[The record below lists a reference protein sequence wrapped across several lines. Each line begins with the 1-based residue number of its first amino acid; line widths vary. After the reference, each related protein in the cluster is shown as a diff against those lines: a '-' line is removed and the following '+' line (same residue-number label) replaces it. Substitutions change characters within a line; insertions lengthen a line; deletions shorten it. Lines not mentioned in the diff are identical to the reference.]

1 MLACDA
7 ISMAVYASVPIAAWC
22 GVLTVAQLIA
32 VALIAGTATVF
43 FNSAYQVLLPGIVDE
58 ADLTEGNAK
67 LMGSQAIAQ
76 TGGPGLGGLLG
87 IELVK
92 DRKTKEPAVAERNAF
107 ARAAIEAGVVIPDA
121 MGGSSR
127 CLFIAPAVMTR
138 DEIDLCMDVMDR
150 ALHTV
155 EEARMSG

>member
-7 ISMAVYASVPIAAWC
+7 ISLAVYASVPIAAWC

-67 LMGSQAIAQ
+67 LLGSQAIAQ
-76 TGGPGLGGLLG
+76 IGGPGLGGLLAQATG
-87 IELVK
+87 PVGG
-92 DRKTKEPAVAERNAF
+92 RSTVF
-107 ARAAIEAGVVIPDA
+107 ASPGEIPT
-121 MGGSSR
+121 
-127 CLFIAPAVMTR
+127 C
-138 DEIDLCMDVMDR
+138 
-150 ALHTV
+150 
-155 EEARMSG
+155 AR